1 MKPLY
6 LELTDRE
13 FEEKIEAL
21 FDKLKSCSICP
32 RSCKVD
38 RTKGQLGYCKTGFL
52 PFVSSYGPHFGEE
65 SVLVG
70 FNGSGTIFF
79 TSCNLG
85 CIFCQNYEI
94 SQLRIGDEISFEDI
108 ARIMIKLQQLGCHN
122 INLVSPTHQIPQIVK
137 SLKIARSMGLKIPIV
152 YNTNA
157 YDSVETLK
165 ILEGIIDIY
174 MPDAKYSD
182 NNVAREL
189 SDAPSY
195 FEVMK
200 EAIKEMQRQVGDL
213 LLNGNGI
220 AVRGLIVRH
229 LVLPNGLAGSE
240 LIFKFLSQSV
250 SKNVFLNIMDQYR
263 PCFKATL
270 HPKLSRTITKEEFK
284 EAVKLAK
291 KYGLNKIYKE

>member
-94 SQLRIGDEISFEDI
+94 SQLRIGDEISFEDL

-229 LVLPNGLAGSE
+229 LVLPNELAGSE

-270 HPKLSRTITKEEFK
+270 HPKLSRRITKEEFK

-291 KYGLNKIYKE
+291 KYGLTRIYKE

>member
-1 MKPLY
+1 
-6 LELTDRE
+6 
-13 FEEKIEAL
+13 L
-21 FDKLKSCSICP
+21 FDLPEKLQGRQDK
-32 RSCKVD
+32 RS
-38 RTKGQLGYCKTGFL
+38 TGILQDWFL
-52 PFVSSYGPHFGEE
+52 AIRFFIRGASDSREE

-94 SQLRIGDEISFEDI
+94 SQLRIGDEISFEDL

-229 LVLPNGLAGSE
+229 LVLPNELAGSE

-270 HPKLSRTITKEEFK
+270 HPKLSRRITKEEFK

-291 KYGLNKIYKE
+291 KYGLTRIYKE

>member
-6 LELTDRE
+6 LELADRE

-32 RSCKVD
+32 RNCKVD

-94 SQLRIGDEISFEDI
+94 SQLRIGDEISFEDL

-229 LVLPNGLAGSE
+229 LVLPNELAGSE

-270 HPKLSRTITKEEFK
+270 HPKLSRRITKEEFK

-291 KYGLNKIYKE
+291 KYGLTRIYKE

>member
-1 MKPLY
+1 
-6 LELTDRE
+6 
-13 FEEKIEAL
+13 
-21 FDKLKSCSICP
+21 
-32 RSCKVD
+32 
-38 RTKGQLGYCKTGFL
+38 L

-94 SQLRIGDEISFEDI
+94 SQLRVGDEISFEDL

-137 SLKIARSMGLKIPIV
+137 SLKIARSMGLKVSIV

-165 ILEGIIDIY
+165 TLEGIIDIY

-250 SKNVFLNIMDQYR
+250 SKNVFLNIMEQYR

-270 HPKLSRTITKEEFK
+270 HPKLSRRITKEEFE

-291 KYGLNKIYKE
+291 KYGLTRIYKE

>member
-32 RSCKVD
+32 RNCKVD

-94 SQLRIGDEISFEDI
+94 SQLRIGDEISFEDL

-229 LVLPNGLAGSE
+229 LVLPNELAGSE

-270 HPKLSRTITKEEFK
+270 HPKLSRRITKEEFK

-291 KYGLNKIYKE
+291 KYGLTRIYKE

>member
-6 LELTDRE
+6 LELTDWE
-13 FEEKIEAL
+13 FEEKIKAL

-32 RSCKVD
+32 RNCKVD

-94 SQLRIGDEISFEDI
+94 SQLRVGDEISFEDL

-122 INLVSPTHQIPQIVK
+122 INLVSPTHQIPQIIK
-137 SLKIARSMGLKIPIV
+137 SLKIARSMGLKVSIV

-165 ILEGIIDIY
+165 TLEGIIDIY

-250 SKNVFLNIMDQYR
+250 SKNVFLNIMEQYR

-270 HPKLSRTITKEEFK
+270 HPKLSRRITKEEFE

-291 KYGLNKIYKE
+291 KYGLTRIYKE

>member
-1 MKPLY
+1 VKPLY

-94 SQLRIGDEISFEDI
+94 SQLRIGDEISFEDL

-229 LVLPNGLAGSE
+229 LVLPNELAGSE

-270 HPKLSRTITKEEFK
+270 HPKLSRRITKEEFK

-291 KYGLNKIYKE
+291 KYGLTRIYKE

>member
-70 FNGSGTIFF
+70 FKGSGTIFF

-94 SQLRIGDEISFEDI
+94 SQLRIGDEISFEDL

-229 LVLPNGLAGSE
+229 LVLPNELAGSE

-250 SKNVFLNIMDQYR
+250 SKNVFLNILDQYR
-263 PCFKATL
+263 PCFKAAL
-270 HPKLSRTITKEEFK
+270 HPKLSRRITKEEFK

-291 KYGLNKIYKE
+291 KYGLTRIYKE

>member
-1 MKPLY
+1 
-6 LELTDRE
+6 
-13 FEEKIEAL
+13 
-21 FDKLKSCSICP
+21 
-32 RSCKVD
+32 
-38 RTKGQLGYCKTGFL
+38 
-52 PFVSSYGPHFGEE
+52 
-65 SVLVG
+65 
-70 FNGSGTIFF
+70 
-79 TSCNLG
+79 
-85 CIFCQNYEI
+85 
-94 SQLRIGDEISFEDI
+94 
-108 ARIMIKLQQLGCHN
+108 
-122 INLVSPTHQIPQIVK
+122 
-137 SLKIARSMGLKIPIV
+137 MGLKIPIV

-165 ILEGIIDIY
+165 ILEGIIDIC

-229 LVLPNGLAGSE
+229 LVLPNELAGSE

-250 SKNVFLNIMDQYR
+250 SKK
-263 PCFKATL
+263 CF
-270 HPKLSRTITKEEFK
+270 PKYNGS
-284 EAVKLAK
+284 V
-291 KYGLNKIYKE
+291 

>member
-6 LELTDRE
+6 QELTDRE

-94 SQLRIGDEISFEDI
+94 SQLRIGDEISFEDL

-182 NNVAREL
+182 NNVVREL

-229 LVLPNGLAGSE
+229 LVLPNELAGSE

-270 HPKLSRTITKEEFK
+270 HPKLSRRITKEEFK

-291 KYGLNKIYKE
+291 KYGLTRIYKE

>member
-1 MKPLY
+1 
-6 LELTDRE
+6 
-13 FEEKIEAL
+13 
-21 FDKLKSCSICP
+21 
-32 RSCKVD
+32 
-38 RTKGQLGYCKTGFL
+38 
-52 PFVSSYGPHFGEE
+52 
-65 SVLVG
+65 
-70 FNGSGTIFF
+70 
-79 TSCNLG
+79 
-85 CIFCQNYEI
+85 
-94 SQLRIGDEISFEDI
+94 
-108 ARIMIKLQQLGCHN
+108 MIKLQQLGCHN

-137 SLKIARSMGLKIPIV
+137 SLKIARSMGLKVSIV

-165 ILEGIIDIY
+165 TLEGIIDIY

-213 LLNGNGI
+213 LLNGNRI

-250 SKNVFLNIMDQYR
+250 SKNVFLNIMEQYR

-270 HPKLSRTITKEEFK
+270 HPKLSRRITKEEFE

-291 KYGLNKIYKE
+291 KYGLTRIYKE

>member
-94 SQLRIGDEISFEDI
+94 SQLRIGDEISFEDL

-263 PCFKATL
+263 PCFKATS
-270 HPKLSRTITKEEFK
+270 HAKLSRRITKGEFEE
-284 EAVKLAK
+284 AIKLAK
-291 KYGLNKIYKE
+291 KYGLNRIYKE